1 MYNENMLENYVDTR
15 LKELGIYSEY
25 YYRLEL
31 KSLKKLINID
41 ETLNCVLTGILDGC
55 RRMIAVTDYRIL
67 IISASALASGEV
79 ITIDRKAVKS
89 WKFTKKFLLSTI
101 EIETNERNFLFK
113 MTQAAREKLFNDAMQ
128 MEIKQ
133 FDE

>member
-1 MYNENMLENYVDTR
+1 MANNYLENR

-31 KSLKKLINID
+31 KSLGKLLNVD
-41 ETLNCVLTGILDGC
+41 EILNCVLTGIVNGS
-55 RRMIAVTDYRIL
+55 RRMVAVTNYRIL

-79 ITIDRKAVKS
+79 ITFRRDAVKS
-89 WKFTKKFLLSTI
+89 WKFVRKFLLSSI
-101 EIETNERNFLFK
+101 EIETDEQTFSIK
-113 MTQAAREKLFNDAMQ
+113 MTQAAREKLFNSSMQ

>member
-101 EIETNERNFLFK
+101 EIETNERNLFFK

>member
-31 KSLKKLINID
+31 KSLKKLINIE

-101 EIETNERNFLFK
+101 EIETNERNFFVK

>member
-101 EIETNERNFLFK
+101 EIETNERNFFFK